1 MSTARKQRNRGL
13 DPLHSAPK
21 GEPLTEAD
29 RAALEEY
36 KRRLAAGEKNVGL
49 DDAERQF
56 EQDLRRSA
64 R

>member
-1 MSTARKQRNRGL
+1 MSTARKQKDRDL
-13 DPLHSAPK
+13 DVLLSAPK
-21 GEPLTEAD
+21 GKPLTEAD

-36 KRRLAAGEKNVGL
+36 KRRQASGDKNLGL

-56 EQDLRRSA
+56 EEDLARSD